1 MNLFLFGPFLWWI
14 RTTTSRILFMMFGL
28 FLPAL
33 DSARAIINND
43 AESIRE
49 FLTFWCVLGISL
61 YLEALLNF
69 FSLLKNWPPE
79 IRIIFTLWL
88 TLPEFQGA
96 FRIYSYILKP
106 LFEKHED
113 EIDKQLTVLGREVRN
128 KANRQL
134 QTILWQLFLSPNDG
148 LLAGAL
154 SYSSTTYVI
163 ASWMISTNKADN
175 PLVLS
180 QPIPVPPLSTKEF
193 SLSQQ
198 LLRSFRQMLTD
209 GIHADVCMS
218 MTAIDGRDATLLSQ
232 HHALDDHMDVV
243 ATGDATIALTRGRRR
258 GVMRLARI
266 SLVGVGAC
274 SMTITKSCDGDDDI
288 DGNEERAKG
297 NDNDSNNSH
306 NHNSN
311 HTMEI
316 PSSEASAVDS
326 ADDDDTSSKSMMDK
340 DKDTDT
346 DLWRTVH
353 GSNASLASTGSRAS
367 LNPSPVNSLLGES
380 SSSSASAAAVWRTVG
395 ASSTSARA
403 SPSPSTSSIAIAE
416 TTTTT
421 TTATTII
428 TTTQDK
434 LMAIPGTPLR
444 QLTTNLNP
452 AQT

>member
-1 MNLFLFGPFLWWI
+1 MLNLFRFAPMIWWL
-14 RTTTSRILFMMFGL
+14 RMTLSRILFMMFGM

-61 YLEALLNF
+61 YLEALLNI

-113 EIDKQLTVLGREVRN
+113 EIDKQLNVLGREVRI

-154 SYSSTTYVI
+154 SYTATTNVL
-163 ASWMISTNKADN
+163 ASWIVSNNKEDHL
-175 PLVLS
+175 LVS
-180 QPIPVPPLSTKEF
+180 PTIPVPSLSTTKEC

-218 MTAIDGRDATLLSQ
+218 VSAINTIESAGYLSQ
-232 HHALDDHMDVV
+232 HHPALHDHMDVIDISKV
-243 ATGDATIALTRGRRR
+243 IDLNASTRQQR

-266 SLVGVGAC
+266 SLVGAC
-274 SMTITKSCDGDDDI
+274 YMTVTKSCDDNDDD
-288 DGNEERAKG
+288 D
-297 NDNDSNNSH
+297 DSNGNNSNNNHSDSHSHNNHRNNHSHSNSH
-306 NHNSN
+306 NKINSN
-311 HTMEI
+311 NHITES
-316 PSSEASAVDS
+316 PTSETSAMDS
-326 ADDDDTSSKSMMDK
+326 TDDDDNSSKSI
-340 DKDTDT
+340 TDT
-346 DLWRTVH
+346 NLWRTVH
-353 GSNASLASTGSRAS
+353 GSKLSLASTGSRAS
-367 LNPSPVNSLLGES
+367 LTPSPVNNILGES
-380 SSSSASAAAVWRTVG
+380 STTTDHWRTVEASG
-395 ASSTSARA
+395 ISTKASSS
-403 SPSPSTSSIAIAE
+403 SSIIAVAE

-421 TTATTII
+421 TT
-428 TTTQDK
+428 TQNK
-434 LMAIPGTPLR
+434 LISIPGTPIR
-444 QLTTNLNP
+444 
-452 AQT
+452 

>member
-1 MNLFLFGPFLWWI
+1 MLNLFRFAPMIWWL
-14 RTTTSRILFMMFGL
+14 RMTLSRILFMMFGM
-28 FLPAL
+28 FFPAL

-61 YLEALLNF
+61 YLEALLNI

-113 EIDKQLTVLGREVRN
+113 EIDKQLNVLGREVRI

-154 SYSSTTYVI
+154 SYTSTTNVL
-163 ASWMISTNKADN
+163 ASWIVSTNKEDHL
-175 PLVLS
+175 LVS
-180 QPIPVPPLSTKEF
+180 PPIPVPSLSTKEG

-218 MTAIDGRDATLLSQ
+218 ISAPNTIESAGYLSQ
-232 HHALDDHMDVV
+232 HHPAHHNRMDVIDISKV
-243 ATGDATIALTRGRRR
+243 IDHNASTRQRR

-266 SLVGVGAC
+266 SLVGPC
-274 SMTITKSCDGDDDI
+274 YMTVTKSCDDNDDD
-288 DGNEERAKG
+288 DDSNG
-297 NDNDSNNSH
+297 DNSNNSH
-306 NHNSN
+306 SDSHNKINNNHITES
-311 HTMEI
+311 
-316 PSSEASAVDS
+316 PSSETSAMDS
-326 ADDDDTSSKSMMDK
+326 TDDDDENSSKSI
-340 DKDTDT
+340 TDT
-346 DLWRTVH
+346 SLWRTVH
-353 GSNASLASTGSRAS
+353 GSKLSLASTGSRAS
-367 LNPSPVNSLLGES
+367 LTPSPVNNILGESLSTTAHWHTVEASGISARAS
-380 SSSSASAAAVWRTVG
+380 SSSSIIAV
-395 ASSTSARA
+395 
-403 SPSPSTSSIAIAE
+403 AE

-421 TTATTII
+421 TT
-428 TTTQDK
+428 QNK
-434 LMAIPGTPLR
+434 LISIPGTPIR
-444 QLTTNLNP
+444 
-452 AQT
+452 